1 MDLAGKI
8 VIGIAG
14 ALLIA
19 LAMYSFRLRQH
30 LLVLKMFGYGSGDG
44 VKLYLDLLKRCVGN
58 SIYDDDLDLMH
69 GKFGIDPKTGKYV
82 SVEAAPVAPEDKHV
96 GGIWPSRAHTMIG
109 VPRLENLQ
117 WCVEEVLKGAIQ
129 GDLIETGVWRGG
141 ATIFMRGILKAH
153 GVTDRRIWVA
163 DSFAGLPQGDRVR
176 YPKETDLELH
186 LFQDLAVSLEDVK
199 RNFQR
204 YGLLDEQVQFLKG
217 WFRDTL
223 PSAPIEKLA
232 IMRLDG
238 DLYESTM
245 DALVSLYGKL
255 SRGGFVII
263 DDYNVFKS
271 CNDAVEDFRKEW
283 GVTSELFL
291 IPGGGAYW
299 RK

>member
-1 MDLAGKI
+1 MENNI
-8 VIGIAG
+8 VKTTRTSTFVG
-14 ALLIA
+14 LFTD
-19 LAMYSFRLRQH
+19 Y
-30 LLVLKMFGYGSGDG
+30 LVTTLKTHITKSKDSLSGDG

-58 SIYDDDLDLMH
+58 FIYDDDVDLM
-69 GKFGIDPKTGKYV
+69 GNWVLVPETGKYV
-82 SVEAAPVAPEDKHV
+82 SMEGMRVPPEAKYLGD
-96 GGIWPSRAHTMIG
+96 IWPSRAHTMIG
-109 VPRLENLQ
+109 MPRLENLQ
-117 WCVEEVLKGAIQ
+117 WCVEEVLKDGIQ

-141 ATIFMRGILKAH
+141 ATIFMRGILKAY
-153 GVTDRRIWVA
+153 GVTDRCVWVA
-163 DSFAGLPQGDRVR
+163 DSFAGLPQADRVR
-176 YPKETDLELH
+176 YPKESDLELH
-186 LFQDLAVSLEDVK
+186 LQQDLAVSLETVK

-204 YGLLDEQVQFLKG
+204 YGLLDDQVQFLKG

-232 IMRLDG
+232 VMRLDG

-245 DALVSLYGKL
+245 DALVNLYGKL

-263 DDYNVFKS
+263 DDYNTLKS

-291 IPGGGAYW
+291 IPGAGAYW